1 MHHALLSLFAIVAHL
16 HVVSSVSS
24 SVEGGSHKPH
34 KLLRAEEE
42 DPAGSHGVDEKKIER
57 QAAWAERLERRQL
70 LTPRQKHQGGVHLS
84 EAEHS
89 KRMQQALADLTDDI
103 KKAAD
108 AQNEYLTK
116 KSNWDTATKKT
127 KCVRNTFI
135 MDWGSTGA
143 RVFLAHHADNK
154 NEALLHDLSKEPS
167 DAEKKAKPLLD
178 GYGAPWGHKIS
189 IKSYLDQVGTT
200 AETIGTMLD
209 HFMNTTG
216 GSTAMAAAATAGNRL
231 MRAESNQAW
240 ELLQKG
246 NEKVHVLQNCKTSTK
261 TGCQTIPGS
270 QEAEYE
276 FKSAYSGGTPANR
289 GMISAG
295 GASLQFA
302 FTVTDANHASAEPCA
317 AAIRAVTGSAQ
328 GTPQIEKAANYVS
341 GEKLLTFSWLADRK
355 HKNTVA
361 PTNQLLVGGVNEMRA
376 AFDRFYVNKSGT
388 TSPWL
393 TALGGTLPKHPC
405 LKGAWP
411 QGRIKTDGSAA
422 DTATETH
429 VASTQYLSDKYNS
442 FYTLLPGSADAD
454 AKIGTCVTALREFV
468 QSDFMMKAFKS
479 GGCASLVPSGASA
492 KWTLISSFKRD
503 LKSSFADRAALHA
516 AITART
522 ATSTDPI
529 PTTEDTYTDFFH
541 QTLLLVIMDELGMFK
556 ATGTDSIQFK
566 GAEWLD
572 EFAKALAKPL
582 RPGWLPDA
590 DCPALT

>member
-84 EAEHS
+84 GAEHS
-89 KRMQQALADLTDDI
+89 KRVQQALADLTDDI

-108 AQNEYLTK
+108 EQNLYLTK
-116 KSNWDTATKKT
+116 KSNWDATEKKT
-127 KCVRNTFI
+127 KCKRNTFI

-143 RVFLAHHADNK
+143 RVFLAHHATSK
-154 NEALLHDLSKEPS
+154 TEALLGGLDAEVSEASKE
-167 DAEKKAKPLLD
+167 KK
-178 GYGAPWGHKIS
+178 YGHPWGMKID
-189 IKSYLDQVGTT
+189 IKPYLKQVGTK
-200 AETIGTMLD
+200 AEDIATLLD
-209 HFMNTTG
+209 HLSKTTG

-231 MRAESNQAW
+231 MRSESNQAW
-240 ELLQKG
+240 ELLQKA
-246 NEKVHVLQNCKTSTK
+246 NEQVHVLQNCKHTTSTK

-276 FKSAYSGGTPANR
+276 FKSTYGGGTPANS

-302 FTVTDANHASAEPCA
+302 FTVTPTNAPTAEPCA
-317 AAIRAVTGSAQ
+317 AAIRTATTGI
-328 GTPQIEKAANYVS
+328 TQIEKAANYVS

-361 PTNQLLVGGVNEMRA
+361 PTDQLLVGGVNEMRA
-376 AFDRFYVNKSGT
+376 AFDRWYVNKSGT

-393 TALGGTLPKHPC
+393 TAIAGTLPKHPC
-405 LKGAWP
+405 LSGDWP
-411 QGRIKTDGSAA
+411 AGRTKTDGNTDA
-422 DTATETH
+422 TAEATH
-429 VASTQYLSDKYNS
+429 KASTQYLSDGFGS
-442 FYTLLPGSADAD
+442 FYTVLPGSAAAD
-454 AKIGTCVTALREFV
+454 AKIGTCVTAIRGFV

-479 GGCASLVPSGASA
+479 GGCSSLVPTGSGS

-503 LKSSFADRAALHA
+503 LGSFADKAAFQA

-522 ATSTDPI
+522 TTSTDSLPA
-529 PTTEDTYTDFFH
+529 TTSTSHGDTYTDFFH
-541 QTLLLVIMDELGMFK
+541 QTLLIVIMDELGMFK
-556 ATGTDSIQFK
+556 AETMEKK

-572 EFAKALAKPL
+572 EFAKALEKPL

-590 DCPALT
+590 AADCPALT